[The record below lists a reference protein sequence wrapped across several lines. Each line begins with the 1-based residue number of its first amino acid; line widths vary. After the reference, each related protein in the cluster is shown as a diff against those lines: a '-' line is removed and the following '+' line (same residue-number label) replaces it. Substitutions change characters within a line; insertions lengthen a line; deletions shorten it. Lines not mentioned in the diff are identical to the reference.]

1 MDPARWKTFI
11 GWMRDNKLITSL
23 PSPSE
28 VLSNDYLPGRI
39 PE

>member
-1 MDPARWKTFI
+1 MDPDEWAKFI
-11 GWMRDNKLITSL
+11 AWMRDNGLIDSL
-23 PSPSE
+23 PATSR